1 MVQNQPQIFNI
12 GIRCQYLMTCPRG
25 SCVGQNI
32 PPGWFD
38 QKNCCNAR
46 NQSYEWVVLHEGWR
60 AQGRDAY
67 EPCISKKEIYFCYYE
82 FNGIQLHQIV

>member
-1 MVQNQPQIFNI
+1 
-12 GIRCQYLMTCPRG
+12 MTCPRG

-46 NQSYEWVVLHEGWR
+46 KQSYEWVVLHEGWR

-67 EPCISKKEIYFCYYE
+67 EPCISKNKHIFA
-82 FNGIQLHQIV
+82 IISSMVLQHIVQSLHPTKHENIF

>member
-1 MVQNQPQIFNI
+1 
-12 GIRCQYLMTCPRG
+12 MTCPRG

-67 EPCISKKEIYFCYYE
+67 EPCISKNKNTFVIISSMVYYSILY
-82 FNGIQLHQIV
+82 NDHTQLNMKIFSNPS

>member
-1 MVQNQPQIFNI
+1 
-12 GIRCQYLMTCPRG
+12 MTCPRG

-32 PPGWFD
+32 PSGWFD

-67 EPCISKKEIYFCYYE
+67 EPCISKNKHIFAIISSMVTAYCT
-82 FNGIQLHQIV
+82 IITPS

>member
-1 MVQNQPQIFNI
+1 
-12 GIRCQYLMTCPRG
+12 MTCPRG

-82 FNGIQLHQIV
+82 FNGIFRGKLYNNYIQLNMNIFSNPS